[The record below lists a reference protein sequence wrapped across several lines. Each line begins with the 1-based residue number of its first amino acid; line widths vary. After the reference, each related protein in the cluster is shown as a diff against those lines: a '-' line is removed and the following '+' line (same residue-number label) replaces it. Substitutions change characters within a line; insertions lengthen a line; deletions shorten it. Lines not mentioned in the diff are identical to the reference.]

1 MYTHGRAAFVV
12 GSDID
17 MAHVLASA
25 MHTYPCTH
33 TLDHLHT
40 CTSSHPHTHTL
51 IPHMIKSL
59 HTSNPSHPNF
69 TYATPH
75 ILTFTHAPPHVLTFT
90 HVPSHVLTFT
100 HAPPH
105 ILTFTHAPSTPHT
118 GTITLDTP
126 LQFDHMVHR
135 FLDPSDIS
143 SAPHSSRWWGDGG
156 SLAPE
161 VGLLTHNIVIQGE
174 EIHTQSHSQTT
185 LVNVYIL
192 HH

>member
-1 MYTHGRAAFVV
+1 MPCIPTH
-12 GSDID
+12 
-17 MAHVLASA
+17 AHIHLI
-25 MHTYPCTH
+25 TFTH
-33 TLDHLHT
+33 APLHILT
-40 CTSSHPHTHTL
+40 PTL

-59 HTSNPSHPNF
+59 HTSIPLPTPHTLTF
-69 TYATPH
+69 TYAPPH
-75 ILTFTHAPPHVLTFT
+75 TLTFTHAPPHVLTFT
-90 HVPSHVLTFT
+90 HAPLMSSHSHMHSHTSSPSHM
-100 HAPPH
+100 HHPH
-105 ILTFTHAPSTPHT
+105 PHT

-143 SAPHSSRWWGDGG
+143 SAPHSSHWWGDGG

-185 LVNVYIL
+185 LFNVYITRDL
-192 HH
+192 Y